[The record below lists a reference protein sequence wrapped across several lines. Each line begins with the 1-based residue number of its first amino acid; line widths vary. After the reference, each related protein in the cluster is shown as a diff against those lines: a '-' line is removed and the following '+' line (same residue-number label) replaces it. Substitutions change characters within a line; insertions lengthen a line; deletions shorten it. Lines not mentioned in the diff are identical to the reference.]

1 MHSPC
6 TRQYTRDLRH
16 VNPSVNPHQ
25 SPIYIPIFL
34 CLFKVGNGESERLSF
49 AQGPTGGF
57 RGGLVIH
64 SPSPSPERVQGP
76 GGRGFAPLEAERRHL
91 LQEEGVGLCPFPPG
105 REGRRP
111 EPLMGSH
118 QGDSVGGATGSMAQR
133 PSGLPWNLMTN
144 RQDPFLE
151 KPRSGR
157 QN

>member
-6 TRQYTRDLRH
+6 TRQCTRDLRH

-25 SPIYIPIFL
+25 NPIYIPIFL

-76 GGRGFAPLEAERRHL
+76 GGRGVL
-91 LQEEGVGLCPFPPG
+91 LHWKLRGGTCCKKRGWDSALSPQA
-105 REGRRP
+105 EGRRP

-118 QGDSVGGATGSMAQR
+118 QGDLGGG
-133 PSGLPWNLMTN
+133 P
-144 RQDPFLE
+144 QDQCL
-151 KPRSGR
+151 RDHQACHGT
-157 QN
+157 